1 MTQDLLRDVEG
12 RVLVLTMN
20 RPDRRNALSPEM
32 ETAMKAALI
41 EADRDEAIGAVVL
54 TGAAPAF
61 CAGGD
66 VKRMASASTDFNE
79 AERIQQM
86 HERCELSRLLHE
98 IGKPTIAMLNGS
110 AAGAGLSLAL
120 ACDLR
125 IAAESASYST
135 AFIKVGLAGDF
146 GMHYFLNRL
155 VGSARARE
163 LLMTA
168 RTVRSE
174 EAVRIGLIT
183 QAVAD
188 QELRKDTMALATTLA
203 NGPGLGLRLLK
214 RNLNVAEDGDLA
226 AVLDSEIR
234 NHMTALRSE
243 DHREAVSAFA
253 EKRPPQ
259 FKGR

>member
-1 MTQDLLRDVEG
+1 MTQDLLRQVEG

-32 ETAMKAALI
+32 EAAMMAALT
-41 EADRDEAIGAVVL
+41 EADHDEAIGAVIL
-54 TGAAPAF
+54 TGAPPAF

-66 VKRMASASTDFNE
+66 VKRMASASVDFDE
-79 AERIQQM
+79 AERIEQM
-86 HERCELSRLLHE
+86 RQRCELSRLLHE

-125 IAAESASYST
+125 IAAESASFST

-168 RTVRSE
+168 RTVGCE

-183 QAVAD
+183 QAVPDEA
-188 QELRKDTMALATTLA
+188 LRNETLALATTLA
-203 NGPGLGLRLLK
+203 NGPGLGYRLLK

-226 AVLDSEIR
+226 AVIDSEVR
-234 NHMTALRSE
+234 NHMKALRSE
-243 DHREAVSAFA
+243 DHREAVAAFA
-253 EKRPPQ
+253 AKRSPQ

>member
-1 MTQDLLRDVEG
+1 MTQDLLRQVEG

-20 RPDRRNALSPEM
+20 RPDRRNALSLEM
-32 ETAMKAALI
+32 ETAMRAALV
-41 EADRDEAIGAVVL
+41 EADRDDGIGAVVL

-66 VKRMASASTDFNE
+66 VKRMAGASADFDP
-79 AERIQQM
+79 AERMAQM

-98 IGKPTIAMLNGS
+98 IGKLTIAMLNGP

-125 IAAESASYST
+125 IAADSAVFTT

-155 VGSARARE
+155 VGSGRARE

-168 RTVRSE
+168 RPVRTE

-183 QAVAD
+183 RAVAD
-188 QELRKDTMALATTLA
+188 EALRTETMALATMLA
-203 NGPGLGLRLLK
+203 DGPGLGFRLMK
-214 RNLNVAEDGDLA
+214 ANLNTAEDGDLA

-234 NHMTALRSE
+234 NHMVALRSE
-243 DHREAVSAFA
+243 DHREASRAFA
-253 EKRPPQ
+253 EKRPPR
-259 FKGR
+259 FMGR

>member
-1 MTQDLLRDVEG
+1 MARDLLSQVEG

-32 ETAMKAALI
+32 ETALKAALV
-41 EADRDEAIGAVVL
+41 EADQDDAIGAVVL
-54 TGAAPAF
+54 TGAPPAF

-66 VKRMASASTDFNE
+66 VKRMAAASTEFDD
-79 AERIQQM
+79 AERIGQM
-86 HERCELSRLLHE
+86 RDRCRLSQLLHE

-125 IAAESASYST
+125 IAAESASFST

-168 RTVRSE
+168 RAVRSE
-174 EAVRIGLIT
+174 EALRIGLIT
-183 QAVAD
+183 RAVPDAALKS
-188 QELRKDTMALATTLA
+188 ETMTLATTLA
-203 NGPGLGLRLLK
+203 NGPGLGYRLLK
-214 RNLNVAEDGDLA
+214 RNLKVAEDHYLA
-226 AVLDSEIR
+226 TVLDSEIR
-234 NHMTALRSE
+234 NHMVALRSE
-243 DHREAVSAFA
+243 DHREAARAFA
-253 EKRPPQ
+253 EKRTPQ

>member
-1 MTQDLLRDVEG
+1 MTRDLLSQVEG

-32 ETAMKAALI
+32 ETALKAALV
-41 EADRDEAIGAVVL
+41 EADQDDAIGAVVL
-54 TGAAPAF
+54 TGAPPAF

-66 VKRMASASTDFNE
+66 VKRMAAASAEFDD
-79 AERIQQM
+79 AERIAQM
-86 HERCELSRLLHE
+86 RDRCRLSQLLHE

-125 IAAESASYST
+125 IAAESASFST

-163 LLMTA
+163 LLLTG
-168 RTVRSE
+168 RTIDSD
-174 EAVRIGLIT
+174 EAEKIGLIT
-183 QAVAD
+183 RAVGDLAL
-188 QELRKDTMALATTLA
+188 EAETMTLARAIA
-203 NGPGLGLRLLK
+203 NGPGLGYRLMK
-214 RNLNVAEDGDLA
+214 HNLNVAEDGDLA

-234 NHMTALRSE
+234 NHVTALRSE
-243 DHREAVSAFA
+243 DHHEAARAFA
-253 EKRPPQ
+253 EKRSPT